1 LRYLPHTDAERGEML
16 AKIGV
21 RSIDDLYADVPA
33 AARLEGLVELPLGQG
48 EIEVERHLSA
58 LAGRN
63 VCAGS
68 SAFFVGAGAYR
79 HHIPAS
85 VDHLIQ
91 RSEFLTAYTPY
102 QPEIS
107 QGTLQT
113 LFEFQTQVAT
123 LTGMEVANGGMYD
136 GSTAAAEAVQM
147 ARRVTRRHKA
157 VLSGGLHP
165 QYRDVIHT
173 LATMSS
179 GTIDALPG
187 NPGAATED
195 IISHIDS
202 DTACVVVQSPSFY
215 GELIDLAPI
224 AEACHANGALLV
236 AVVTEIISMGA
247 IESPGAQGADIVAAE
262 GQSLGNA
269 LGFGGPYVGLLAT
282 REKFLRQM
290 PGRLCGETVDA
301 AGKRGFVLTLSTREQ
316 HIRRDKATSN
326 ICTSSGLCALA
337 FSIHLS
343 LLGGT
348 GLSRLARINHAKAIQ
363 LADALAKVDGVTVLN
378 DTYFN
383 ELTIRV
389 DGNAATL
396 VEKLAERGV
405 LGGVPVSRLEPGR
418 ADLADLVVLAATE
431 LTTDDD
437 IQRLATALGELLP
450 C

>member
-1 LRYLPHTDAERGEML
+1 MRYLPHTDEERHEML

-21 RSIDDLYADVPA
+21 SSIDDLYADVPVS
-33 AARLEGLVELPLGQG
+33 ARLDGLVALPLGLG
-48 EIEVERHLSA
+48 ELEVERHLSG
-58 LAGRN
+58 LASGN
-63 VCAGS
+63 LDAGS
-68 SAFFVGAGAYR
+68 SAFFVGGGAYR

-102 QPEIS
+102 QPEVS

-123 LTGMEVANGGMYD
+123 LTGMAVANGGMYD
-136 GSTAAAEAVQM
+136 GSTATAEAVQM
-147 ARRVTRRHKA
+147 ARRITRRRKA

-165 QYRDVIHT
+165 QYREVIDT
-173 LATMSS
+173 LATMSAGS
-179 GTIDALPG
+179 IDALPS
-187 NPGAATED
+187 NPGSVED
-195 IISHIDS
+195 IVGRIDD
-202 DTACVVVQSPSFY
+202 DTACVVVQSPSFF

-224 AEACHANGALLV
+224 AEACHARGALLV
-236 AVVTEIISMGA
+236 AVVTEIVSLGA

-269 LGFGGPYVGLLAT
+269 LSFGGPYVGLLAT
-282 REKFLRQM
+282 RSKFIRQL

-337 FSIHLS
+337 FSIHLA

-348 GLSRLARINHAKAIQ
+348 GLARLAEINHGKAVQ
-363 LADALAKVDGVTVLN
+363 LADALTAVEGVTVLN
-378 DTYFN
+378 ETFFN
-383 ELTIRV
+383 EFTIRV
-389 DGNAATL
+389 DGRAAML
-396 VEKLAERGV
+396 VDELAERSI
-405 LGGVPVSRLEPGR
+405 LGGVPVSRLDPQR
-418 ADLADLVVLAATE
+418 DSLDDLVVVAATE
-431 LTTDDD
+431 LTTDED
-437 IQRLATALGELLP
+437 IQRLAAALGELLP
-450 C
+450 R